1 MGADGEPGEK
11 GCAHWAP
18 TWRPAAAMRLHL
30 HFIRFKKYFLFLLTL
45 KDQSMH

>member
-1 MGADGEPGEK
+1 M
-11 GCAHWAP
+11 HWAP
-18 TWRPAAAMRLHL
+18 TWKPAAATRLHSY